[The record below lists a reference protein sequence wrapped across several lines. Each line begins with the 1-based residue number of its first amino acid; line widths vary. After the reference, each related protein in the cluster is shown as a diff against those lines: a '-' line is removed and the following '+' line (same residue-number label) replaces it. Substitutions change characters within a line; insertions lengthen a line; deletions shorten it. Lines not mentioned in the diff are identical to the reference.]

1 MSTTVEAALVARLM
15 ATAGL
20 VALVGS
26 RVYPQVVPQ
35 DAAMPALAYQ
45 RISEMPQYSHSGFS
59 ALSRTRF
66 QITAEAG
73 TMATVKAVAQQVR
86 IALRGV
92 TWTFGTVDVLA
103 SFIETS
109 TDGYSDLRVAPVE
122 RIDVV
127 LMHNGE

>member
-1 MSTTVEAALVARLM
+1 MSTTVEAALVARL
-15 ATAGL
+15 TGDAG
-20 VALVGS
+20 VTALVGS

-45 RISEMPQYSHSGFS
+45 RISETPEYSHTGFS
-59 ALSRTRF
+59 SLSRTRF
-66 QITAEAG
+66 QITIEAD
-73 TMATVKAVAQQVR
+73 TMASVKAVAQAVR

-92 TWTFGTVDVLA
+92 TWSFGAVDVFA
-103 SFIETS
+103 SFIESS
-109 TDGYSDLRVAPVE
+109 TDGYSDMRVAPVE

>member
-1 MSTTVEAALVARLM
+1 MSTTVKAALVARLM
-15 ATAGL
+15 GDAGV

-45 RISEMPQYSHSGFS
+45 RISETPEYSHTGFS
-59 ALSRTRF
+59 SLSRTRF
-66 QITAEAG
+66 QITVEAE
-73 TMATVKAVAQQVR
+73 TMASVDAAAQAVR

-92 TWTFGTVDVLA
+92 SWTFGTVTVYA
-103 SFIETS
+103 SFVDTD
-109 TDGYSDLRVAPVE
+109 TDGYSDMRVAPVE

-127 LMHNGE
+127 LSHNGE